1 MITNSKALSDLLR
14 VTGFLRDRIGTVSQ
28 AVGVSAISQ
37 CSLDFLDSFRA
48 EKASASRAG
57 CSHGAW

>member
-28 AVGVSAISQ
+28 AVGVSAVSQ

-48 EKASASRAG
+48 EKASASSAG
-57 CSHGAW
+57 CSQGPR